1 MSAAD
6 RARTVG
12 PPRGDVPRRAV
23 LGGLGA
29 AGAALLAACTR
40 QAAPEPTSAVPAP
53 TPSPTPPEPAGRL
66 AADLVGDGVTDDGPA
81 LQRHLDAGGH
91 VVLPGPGRYLIDT
104 PVFVDGTDPHQR
116 VVLDLAGGTL
126 VAGDHLPTSDV
137 FWPDRATRWMLW
149 PNTLRSAWDA
159 AAGTVEVSVATRATG
174 ERVGALQALAV
185 RDGTFDGRGTLAGL
199 VLAHRTGTE
208 LTNVTMVGARALVT
222 WHDYSDGTRVTA
234 CHARHGD
241 GERRDGALVEQVA
254 PGDGLVVTGCKADA
268 GLFTARLRRCR
279 GALVDANVT
288 GRLELDRCTGVVV
301 QGGHQECSIGDHTAV
316 VVRRSQVTF
325 RQTSFYCARDGSTP
339 AVLVDDDPAEPDASQ
354 VRLEACVE
362 VHLHDA
368 RDADTAHG
376 PLLHVASAHD
386 LTEVRADDVR
396 AVSVDTADPGTWV
409 ATTGPRLTGA
419 GPVGEAV
426 QGVALVAR
434 GFSVSRRTGAWT
446 ADATSAPAVAAA
458 GAPAAP
464 GPLRAVAAE
473 GRDGRG
479 SLRARREHTYWAAV
493 RDADGRVSPAAR
505 TTVRTT
511 ATGAVRLTVT
521 LPTAPAALLL
531 WRGEGG
537 RPGRHTDLP
546 CTVRQVRLL
555 DAGDHV
561 EGVGWSDGTG
571 ATDPTTLPPG

>member
-1 MSAAD
+1 MSTARPGASTAASAD
-6 RARTVG
+6 AAG
-12 PPRGDVPRRAV
+12 AVPRRAV
-23 LGGLGA
+23 LAGLGA
-29 AGAALLAACTR
+29 AGTALLAACTR
-40 QAAPEPTSAVPAP
+40 TPGPTSAVPEPAP
-53 TPSPTPPEPAGRL
+53 TPTPGEPPGRVATDL
-66 AADLVGDGVTDDGPA
+66 AGDGVTDDGPA

-91 VVLPGPGRYLIDT
+91 VVLPGPGRYLVDT
-104 PVFVDGTDPHQR
+104 PLFLDGADPHAR

-137 FWPDRATRWMLW
+137 FHPDRGTRWLLW
-149 PNTLRSAWDA
+149 PNTLRSAWDP
-159 AAGTVEVSVATRATG
+159 AAGTVEVTVATRATG
-174 ERVGALQALAV
+174 GRVGALQALAV
-185 RDGTFDGRGTLAGL
+185 RDGTFDGRGTTAGL

-222 WHDYSDGTRVTA
+222 WADYSDATRLTG
-234 CHARHGD
+234 CHARHGE
-241 GERRDGALVEQVA
+241 GERHDGALVEQVA
-254 PGDGLVVTGCKADA
+254 PGDGLVLSGCKADA

-279 GALVDANVT
+279 GAVVDANVT
-288 GRLELDRCTGVVV
+288 GRLELDRCTGVLV

-325 RQTSFYCARDGSTP
+325 RQTAFYCARDGRTP
-339 AVLVDDDPAEPDASQ
+339 AVLVDDDPAGPDASQ

-396 AVSVDTADPGTWV
+396 AVTVDTADPGTWV
-409 ATTGPRLTGA
+409 ATAGPRLTGT
-419 GPVGEAV
+419 GPVGAAV
-426 QGVALVAR
+426 QDVALLAR
-434 GFSVSRRTGAWT
+434 GFAVSRRTGAWC
-446 ADATSAPAVAAA
+446 AEATSAPAVP

-464 GPLRAVAAE
+464 ALDAE
-473 GRDGRG
+473 PAPGRDGRG
-479 SLRARREHTYWAAV
+479 GLRARREHTYWAAV
-493 RDADGRVSPAAR
+493 RAADGSTSPVVRAGAR
-505 TTVRTT
+505 ST
-511 ATGAVRLTVT
+511 ATGAVRLGVT

-537 RPGRHTDLP
+537 RPTRHTTLP
-546 CTVRQVRLL
+546 CAVRRVRLL

-561 EGVGWSDGTG
+561 EGVAWAAGTG
-571 ATDPTTLPPG
+571 PTDPTSLPTGS

>member
-1 MSAAD
+1 MSAPRASD
-6 RARTVG
+6 RTG
-12 PPRGDVPRRAV
+12 VPRRAV

-29 AGAALLAACTR
+29 AAAALLTACTR
-40 QAAPEPTSAVPAP
+40 AGAPEPTSPVP
-53 TPSPTPPEPAGRL
+53 TPTPTPTPGEAPARL
-66 AADLVGDGVTDDGPA
+66 AADLVGDGTTDNGPA

-91 VVLPGPGRYLIDT
+91 VVLPGPGDYLVDT
-104 PVFVDGTDPHQR
+104 PVFLDGGDPHAR

-126 VAGDHLPTSDV
+126 VAGDHLPTSEV
-137 FWPDRATRWMLW
+137 FRPDPTTRWLLW

-159 AAGTVEVSVATRATG
+159 GAGTVDVAVGTRATG
-174 ERVGALQALAV
+174 DAVGALQTLAV
-185 RDGTFDGRGTLAGL
+185 RDGTFDGRGTAAGL

-208 LTNVTMVGARALVT
+208 LTNITMVGARALVT
-222 WHDYSDGTRVTA
+222 WHDYSDGTRLTG
-234 CHARHGD
+234 CHARHGE
-241 GERRDGALVEQVA
+241 GERRDGALLEQVA
-254 PGDGLVVTGCKADA
+254 PGDGLVISGCKADA

-279 GALVDANVT
+279 GAVVDANVT
-288 GRLELDRCTGVVV
+288 GRLELDRCSGVLV

-325 RQTSFYCARDGSTP
+325 RQTAFYCARDGSTP
-339 AVLVDDDPAEPDASQ
+339 AILVDDDPAEPDASQ
-354 VRLEACVE
+354 VRLDACIE

-368 RDADTAHG
+368 RDADAAHG

-386 LTEVRADDVR
+386 LTEVRAEDVR

-409 ATTGPRLTGA
+409 GTAGPRLTGA

-434 GFSVSRRTGAWT
+434 GFTVSRRTGTWGAE
-446 ADATSAPAVAAA
+446 ATSATAVAAP
-458 GAPAAP
+458 GAPPAP
-464 GPLRAVAAE
+464 TLAKPAPAD

-521 LPTAPAALLL
+521 LPAAPAALLL
-531 WRGEGG
+531 WRGEGD

-546 CTVRQVRLL
+546 CAVRQVRLL
-555 DAGDHV
+555 DAGEHV
-561 EGVGWSDGTG
+561 EGVGWSDGVG
-571 ATDPTTLPPG
+571 PVDPTTPPTG